1 MLSIFLFVLELRKI
15 MLIKEKKRS
24 VFKGDGNN
32 LSGNIYFLIENQ
44 IKDRKQDYFIKNKI
58 EIRNHINSK

>member
-58 EIRNHINSK
+58 EIKNHINSK